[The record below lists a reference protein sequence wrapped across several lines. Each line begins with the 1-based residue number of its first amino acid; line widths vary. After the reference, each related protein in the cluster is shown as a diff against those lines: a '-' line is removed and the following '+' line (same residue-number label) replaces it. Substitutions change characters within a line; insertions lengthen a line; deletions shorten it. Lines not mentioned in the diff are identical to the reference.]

1 MDFLN
6 KLSKEQRD
14 IADKVMAAARKYG
27 VPENIAL
34 GMAMQESTFDQSK
47 DSGVGPRGVMGL
59 GIRASKDLKV
69 DPKNVD
75 QNIDGGMRYFKQQ
88 LDRTGNIDDALV
100 AYHDGPSSAY
110 FKGGEMSPAAAN
122 HIQKVKGYAG
132 MAKDTTTTTPQA
144 STGDFE
150 IPQAGEIQT
159 IDFDTG
165 AGADA
170 APYTG
175 PRLRDTNDVAAG
187 VVGTALGYGVGKVR
201 QVSQKEQ
208 ALELQ
213 AKALAL
219 REQNLEH
226 EEARRQ
232 QNAQYQRDLDTY
244 NETIR
249 RQNAQYQMDL
259 EDHARYMNELKA
271 NEAKQYGIGTEN
283 WKDQEYGEPIA
294 RQIEDPLSK
303 STASAEAN
311 AAIARHQ
318 KAKQLFPNQVPAAEG
333 SLLSIPIVAGG
344 QTQVPMQRNTRPAPA
359 PAPQPPSKPIPPPM
373 PSRPAPVAPP
383 PLQVAP
389 KPPGRL
395 QTVGSSLL
403 GGLAGTQL
411 YNAYQNIFKEGKTLD
426 GLISGTG
433 GLSALL
439 GTAVKSPKLKA
450 LSAVPASMS
459 FVPELMDYFRSG
471 EEVPAKAEGGMI
483 HMAGGG
489 LAPHGMR
496 HSGEGAKGKGY
507 FGMMP
512 SQDIGEGPVDY
523 SLATQPHSTEIS
535 LEDDDI
541 GEYPSLVPGLT
552 KEEMDHMLAGNAPT
566 DSIIQKARMH
576 AMMRQQKGMSPFAQP
591 DELRHP
597 VPHYGA
603 GGVAKKGAQAVFT
616 HLADRF
622 PSLIPGVLKT
632 DKNSGKQYLG
642 KALSDEEKALQK
654 ARNAAQK
661 DINAGN
667 YQPFFDVSQRFH
679 SNPANYPMSGNTLTD
694 AMPKRTDTIANYK
707 QQFDTPE
714 TIARLREAYGKA
726 KGDPLAHNFYA
737 MGQLEEAFIKE
748 LGPDMGRKMF
758 RERFAE
764 PMAATTGGADPTA
777 NLLSAYYANHM
788 RQAGTPMG
796 GAAHELPHPI
806 GGRFIMGNLGQYDKI
821 INQGAGLTTAT
832 PKRFN
837 FSSNFMGHKDR
848 STMDEQMMGIFD
860 PTLKHKAPPGDS
872 YGVVE
877 GVSNKAAGLE
887 GVDPVNF
894 QEVAWAG
901 TKGQGGKPMIQHVNE
916 AIERT
921 SRVTGKSPEE
931 VLVDSIIHARSPLYG
946 GAAVGLGGLSQ
957 YEDQR

>member
-6 KLSKEQRD
+6 KLSKEQRE

-34 GMAMQESTFDQSK
+34 GMAMQESSLDQSK
-47 DSGVGPRGVMGL
+47 DSGVGPKGVMGV
-59 GIRASKDLKV
+59 GIRASKDLKI
-69 DPKNVD
+69 DPKDVD

-88 LDRTGNIDDALV
+88 LDRTGNIDEALV
-100 AYHDGPSSAY
+100 AYHDGPNSAY
-110 FKGGEMSPAAAN
+110 FKGGAMSPAAAN

-132 MAKDTTTTTPQA
+132 MANDTTTTA
-144 STGDFE
+144 
-150 IPQAGEIQT
+150 
-159 IDFDTG
+159 
-165 AGADA
+165 A
-170 APYTG
+170 APTTNFSVDVEDIAPATRFDETVTTDEKDG
-175 PRLRDTNDVAAG
+175 ARPRDINDVTAG
-187 VVGTALGYGVGKVR
+187 IVGTAAGYGVGKTR
-201 QVSQKEQ
+201 QVSNEQQ
-208 ALELQ
+208 ALELRRN
-213 AKALAL
+213 ALAL

-226 EEARRQ
+226 GEARRQ
-232 QNAQYQRDLDTY
+232 QNAQHQRELDAY

-259 EDHARYMNELKA
+259 EDHARYMDELKA
-271 NEAKQYGIGTEN
+271 NEAKQYGTGTEN
-283 WKDQEYGEPIA
+283 WKNQEYGEPIA

-303 STASAEAN
+303 SAASAEAN
-311 AAIARHQ
+311 AAIARHE

-333 SLLSIPIVAGG
+333 SLLSIPIVTGG
-344 QTQVPMQRNTRPAPA
+344 QTPVPMQRNTRPAPA

-395 QTVGSSLL
+395 QTAGSSLL
-403 GGLAGTQL
+403 GGLAGGQL
-411 YNAYQNIFKEGKTLD
+411 YNAYQNLMEGKTLD

-450 LSAVPASMS
+450 LSAVPAAMS
-459 FVPELMDYFRSG
+459 FAPELLDYFKSS
-471 EEVPAKAEGGMI
+471 EEAPAKAEGGMI
-483 HMAGGG
+483 
-489 LAPHGMR
+489 
-496 HSGEGAKGKGY
+496 E
-507 FGMMP
+507 
-512 SQDIGEGPVDY
+512 
-523 SLATQPHSTEIS
+523 SL
-535 LEDDDI
+535 
-541 GEYPSLVPGLT
+541 
-552 KEEMDHMLAGNAPT
+552 
-566 DSIIQKARMH
+566 
-576 AMMRQQKGMSPFAQP
+576 
-591 DELRHP
+591 
-597 VPHYGA
+597 PHYGV
-603 GGVAKKGAQAVFT
+603 GGAAKKGAQAVFT

-622 PSLIPGVLKT
+622 PSLIPGVLKI

-921 SRVTGKSPEE
+921 SRVTGKSPEQ